1 MPLTTEPDS
10 LAHRVRRVLIGRPRD
25 LRDQSIFHRLSLV
38 AFLAWVGLGADG
50 LSSSAYGPEE
60 AFKQLGEH
68 RYLAVALAA
77 LMAATVLLISAA
89 YRRIIEVFP
98 SGGGGYVVAT
108 KLLGERAGVL
118 SGSALLVDYVL
129 TITISIAAAGDA
141 LFSFLPP
148 GASEAKFLAEVAFV
162 LGLTVLNIRGVRES
176 VLALLPVFV
185 LFLLTHLIVIGGAI
199 LGHLPQLPATV
210 QSVSEGYRHGAATL
224 GIGGMLVVFF
234 RAYSLGGGTY
244 TGIEAVSNG
253 LPIMRE
259 PKVETGKRTMAYMG
273 ASLAFTATGLLL
285 AYLLWQLTPVAGKT
299 MNAVLVERLT
309 EGLPFSGTFVVLFLF
324 SEAMLLVVAAQAGFL
339 DGPRVLSNMAVDS
352 WIPHRFAMLSDR
364 LTTQNGIVL
373 MGIAALAALFYTRG
387 DVGQLVV
394 MYAINVFITFSLS
407 MYAMCRYWWQRR
419 ARSPEW
425 RQRFTLFG
433 LAFALCITILA
444 VTVYE
449 KFLLGGWITVAIT
462 LVVIGACLL
471 IRRHYRSAE
480 ARVTQ
485 LYRELGDLP
494 RRHDGRAAELGEPAP
509 EERVA
514 AVLVERYGGVGIHTV
529 LNVLRMFP
537 DHFKGLVFLSVG
549 VIDSGEFKG
558 GHAVEHLQE
567 QTSELLAQYQS
578 LAAELGLPSTSRMEI
593 GTEVVESAEVLCL
606 RVAREFPKVTFFA
619 GQLIF
624 QRPRWW
630 HGILHSGTA
639 RAIQERL
646 QWAGRAMVTLPI
658 RVREAG

>member
-1 MPLTTEPDS
+1 MSLSTEPGS
-10 LAHRVRRVLIGRPRD
+10 IAHRVRRVLIGRPRD

-68 RYLAVALAA
+68 RYLAVALAV

-89 YRRIIEVFP
+89 YRRIIEAFP

-148 GASEAKFLAEVAFV
+148 GAAAAKFPTEIAFI

-176 VLALLPVFV
+176 VLTLLPVFV
-185 LFLLTHLIVIGGAI
+185 LFLLTHVIVIGGAI

-210 QSVSEGYRHGAATL
+210 HSVTEGYRHGAATL
-224 GIGGMLVVFF
+224 GIGGMLVIFL

-259 PKVETGKRTMAYMG
+259 PKVETGKRTMVYMG

-339 DGPRVLSNMAVDS
+339 DGPRVLSNMAIDS

-373 MGIAALAALFYTRG
+373 MGVAALAALFYTRG

-407 MYAMCRYWWQRR
+407 MYAMCRYWWRR
-419 ARSPEW
+419 RGQSPEW
-425 RQRFTLFG
+425 RQRLTLFG
-433 LAFALCITILA
+433 LGFALCITILG
-444 VTVYE
+444 VTIYE
-449 KFLLGGWITVAIT
+449 KFLLGGWVTVAIT

-480 ARVTQ
+480 ARVNQ
-485 LYRELGDLP
+485 LYQELGDLP
-494 RRHDGRAAELGEPAP
+494 RRHDGRGAELGEPMP
-509 EERVA
+509 GDRVA
-514 AVLVERYGGVGIHTV
+514 AILVERYGGVGIHTV

-537 DHFKGLVFLSVG
+537 DHFRGLVFLSVG

-558 GHAVEHLQE
+558 GHAVEHLQQ
-567 QTSELLAQYQS
+567 QTSELLAQYRS

-606 RVAREFPKVTFFA
+606 RVAREFPKATFFA

-624 QRPRWW
+624 QQPRWW

>member
-1 MPLTTEPDS
+1 MSLSTEPGS
-10 LAHRVRRVLIGRPRD
+10 IAHRVRRVLIGRPRD

-68 RYLAVALAA
+68 RYLAVALAV

-89 YRRIIEVFP
+89 YRRIIEAFP

-148 GASEAKFLAEVAFV
+148 GAAAAKFPTEIAFI

-176 VLALLPVFV
+176 VLTLLPVFV
-185 LFLLTHLIVIGGAI
+185 LFLLTHVIVIGGAI

-210 QSVSEGYRHGAATL
+210 HSVTEGYRHGAATL
-224 GIGGMLVVFF
+224 GIGGMLVIFL

-259 PKVETGKRTMAYMG
+259 PKVETGKRTMVYMG

-339 DGPRVLSNMAVDS
+339 DGPRVLSNMAIDS

-373 MGIAALAALFYTRG
+373 MGVAALAALFYTRG

-407 MYAMCRYWWQRR
+407 MYAMCRYWWRR
-419 ARSPEW
+419 RGQSPEW
-425 RQRFTLFG
+425 RQRLTLFG
-433 LAFALCITILA
+433 LGFALCITILG
-444 VTVYE
+444 VTIYE
-449 KFLLGGWITVAIT
+449 KFLLGGWVTVAIT

-480 ARVTQ
+480 ARVNQ
-485 LYRELGDLP
+485 LYQELGDLP
-494 RRHDGRAAELGEPAP
+494 RRHDGRGAELGEPMP
-509 EERVA
+509 GDRVA
-514 AVLVERYGGVGIHTV
+514 AILVERYGGVGIHTV

-537 DHFKGLVFLSVG
+537 DHFRGLVFLSVG

-558 GHAVEHLQE
+558 GHAVEHLQQ
-567 QTSELLAQYQS
+567 QTSELLAQYRS

-606 RVAREFPKVTFFA
+606 RVAGEFPKATFFA

-624 QRPRWW
+624 QQPRWW

>member
-373 MGIAALAALFYTRG
+373 MGMAALAALFYTRG

-509 EERVA
+509 EDRVA

-537 DHFKGLVFLSVG
+537 DHFKGLVFVSVG

-567 QTSELLAQYQS
+567 QTSELLAQYRS

-606 RVAREFPKVTFFA
+606 RVAQEFPKATFFA